1 MVEIE
6 VQYVLI
12 NEYGEFKGEVMILD
26 QEKCNMIIQLSKTF
40 YESGFELNCEDGS
53 FVVFPPDIVRRSI
66 LKINRKIVEE
76 DV

>member
-53 FVVFPPDIVRRSI
+53 FVVFPPEVVRRSV